1 MKIKICMCRFI
12 FQIFQ
17 YMNDFRTSKNLFT
30 MKTIFQPIAHGATH
44 NCHSSKKHFC
54 LHSNRIFYS
63 SHLLTTYFYLA
74 MYIYMKKCCFS
85 DRNSHRNYERV
96 LLPSAWKFKFSNWNS
111 RWHRIFSRIT
121 MRISLGKAAGF
132 ELYVT
137 IYRAIFSQL
146 L

>member
-1 MKIKICMCRFI
+1 MCRFI

-63 SHLLTTYFYLA
+63 SHLHTTYFYLD
-74 MYIYMKKCCFS
+74 MYIYMKK
-85 DRNSHRNYERV
+85 
-96 LLPSAWKFKFSNWNS
+96 
-111 RWHRIFSRIT
+111 
-121 MRISLGKAAGF
+121 
-132 ELYVT
+132 
-137 IYRAIFSQL
+137 
-146 L
+146 

>member
-1 MKIKICMCRFI
+1 MTLK
-12 FQIFQ
+12 
-17 YMNDFRTSKNLFT
+17 L
-30 MKTIFQPIAHGATH
+30 
-44 NCHSSKKHFC
+44 
-54 LHSNRIFYS
+54 LRIFSQWKQYFNPL
-63 SHLLTTYFYLA
+63 HMEQLTTATVAKSIFAYIVIVSFTAVIYILHITYFYLA

>member
-1 MKIKICMCRFI
+1 MTLK
-12 FQIFQ
+12 
-17 YMNDFRTSKNLFT
+17 L
-30 MKTIFQPIAHGATH
+30 
-44 NCHSSKKHFC
+44 
-54 LHSNRIFYS
+54 LRIFSQWKQYFNPL
-63 SHLLTTYFYLA
+63 HMEQLTTATVAKSIFAYIVIVSFTAVIYILHITYFYLA

-121 MRISLGKAAGF
+121 VRISLGKAAGF